1 MKRKTNVLL
10 ILLFLLCFILSSCVP
25 ALAVDDELTAEDELP
40 VVPSAEV
47 AAEPDSTSVESDIQI
62 VDYSEDLHAI
72 ADRLDSLIVL
82 MGSQDSIVENS
93 EPSEYQQELLTLL
106 SSIDTH
112 LEALTTEPEQEPET
126 SEDDESSVIQ
136 AQEQREYMET
146 LASIRDSL
154 VVLSA
159 PAPSATLVEEKHV
172 DGEQLPADEQEPNT
186 DEESEPAVPD
196 DSEPSDEGDGLPE
209 ISEQDFYRLVLAALI
224 ILCSWPLLRFF
235 YRYISSFFPV

>member
-1 MKRKTNVLL
+1 M
-10 ILLFLLCFILSSCVP
+10 SSCVP

-93 EPSEYQQELLTLL
+93 EPSEYQQELLTVLT
-106 SSIDTH
+106 SIDTH

-126 SEDDESSVIQ
+126 SEDDVSSVHQ

-159 PAPSATLVEEKHV
+159 PAPAAALVEEEQT
-172 DGEQLPADEQEPNT
+172 DGEQLPADEPEVEAESPEPET
-186 DEESEPAVPD
+186 VIESDPV
-196 DSEPSDEGDGLPE
+196 DEGDGLPE

-235 YRYISSFFPV
+235 YRYLSSFFPV